1 MLTNTI
7 MKGLFPLHGRCIP
20 RILDSA
26 NLQDICKS
34 VVFVLELRHSTERQS
49 TPHSINVCSCLGV
62 ILLRMVSPK
71 LALHSGNGLDSNSFE
86 PDIIGASLAKL
97 LLALCSERMVDQ
109 HLICERDIR
118 AKSKRKGR
126 EK

>member
-7 MKGLFPLHGRCIP
+7 MIGLFPLHGRCIP
-20 RILDSA
+20 SILDSA
-26 NLQDICKS
+26 HLQDVCQS
-34 VVFVLELRHSTERQS
+34 VVFFLELRHSTERQS

-86 PDIIGASLAKL
+86 PDIIGFSLAKL
-97 LLALCSERMVDQ
+97 LLTLFNEGMVDQ
-109 HLICERDIR
+109 HLI
-118 AKSKRKGR
+118 
-126 EK
+126 